1 MVLVLSLI
9 TSSSHAIFGSRE
21 CLLAIDNAVIPSP
34 TTKNTRYGALF
45 PWNCEINPAVIG
57 PTAHPI
63 PKVVSYAPMIVPEI
77 SFLVFDRMVFNVSGK
92 NILNPK
98 PISSKAI
105 ANSTIESETNAISNP
120 KAMDRVAAISV

>member
-1 MVLVLSLI
+1 M
-9 TSSSHAIFGSRE
+9 
-21 CLLAIDNAVIPSP
+21 PSP

-57 PTAHPI
+57 PTAQPI

-77 SFLVFDRMVFNVSGK
+77 SFFVFDRMVFNVSGK
-92 NILNPK
+92 NMLNPK
-98 PISSKAI
+98 PISSRAI

-120 KAMDRVAAISV
+120 KAMDKVAAISVYVVFLASFPAKASVAILEIPKIKNKT